1 MISNPF
7 TDPKWANK
15 TVDIIDRCVGFVR
28 NKTTKPFANLLRAI
42 VFGIIATV
50 AGFVVFVLGLIGL
63 ARGLQELLDIWL
75 TRPNA
80 VWISYFVLAI
90 LFSGTGAMM
99 MRKRH
104 ASTNNSDKK

>member
-15 TVDIIDRCVGFVR
+15 TVAIIDRCVGFVR
-28 NKTTKPFANLLRAI
+28 DKTTRPVANIVRGI

-50 AGFVVFVLGLIGL
+50 AALLIFVLGLIGL
-63 ARGLQELLDIWL
+63 ARGLHELLDIWL

-80 VWISYFVLAI
+80 VWLSYFILAFI
-90 LFSGTGAMM
+90 FVGAGALMM
-99 MRKRH
+99 HKRH
-104 ASTNNSDKK
+104 PSTKK

>member
-1 MISNPF
+1 
-7 TDPKWANK
+7 
-15 TVDIIDRCVGFVR
+15 
-28 NKTTKPFANLLRAI
+28 
-42 VFGIIATV
+42 
-50 AGFVVFVLGLIGL
+50 
-63 ARGLQELLDIWL
+63 LLDIWL

>member
-15 TVDIIDRCVGFVR
+15 TLALIDQLVGFVR
-28 NKTTKPFANLLRAI
+28 DKTTRPLANLIRSI
-42 VFGIIATV
+42 VFGLIAIV
-50 AGFVVFVLGLIGL
+50 AGLIVFILFLIGL
-63 ARGLQELLDIWL
+63 ARGVHEFLDIWL

-80 VWISYFVLAI
+80 VWVSYFVLSAI
-90 LFSGTGAMM
+90 FVGTGAIL

-104 ASTNNSDKK
+104 ASEKKSK